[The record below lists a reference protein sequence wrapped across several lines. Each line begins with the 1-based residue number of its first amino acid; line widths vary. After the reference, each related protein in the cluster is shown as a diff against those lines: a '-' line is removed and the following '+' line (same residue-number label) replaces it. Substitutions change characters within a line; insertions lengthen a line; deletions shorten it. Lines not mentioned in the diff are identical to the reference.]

1 MTTLD
6 PRGELRGQISGL
18 GQKGR
23 RASRPLPIV
32 HRTGRKQLQFAS
44 VPVEDKILADAE
56 LDPPDDQLGTA
67 LVLEVAQDIEQAVA
81 EGAIPLSDPDAEFAI
96 TPVPEA
102 RVRELIAADDTEVV
116 HAGGLVFSFEQVDR
130 ARSDQISS

>member
-1 MTTLD
+1 V
-6 PRGELRGQISGL
+6 
-18 GQKGR
+18 
-23 RASRPLPIV
+23 ASYAVKYQGWVRKDDEQVVLFRLSIE
-32 HRTGRKQLQFAS
+32 REGKQLQFAS

>member
-1 MTTLD
+1 V
-6 PRGELRGQISGL
+6 
-18 GQKGR
+18 
-23 RASRPLPIV
+23 ASYAVKYQGWVRKDDEQVVLFRLSIE
-32 HRTGRKQLQFAS
+32 REGKQLQFAS

-130 ARSDQISS
+130 ARSDRISS